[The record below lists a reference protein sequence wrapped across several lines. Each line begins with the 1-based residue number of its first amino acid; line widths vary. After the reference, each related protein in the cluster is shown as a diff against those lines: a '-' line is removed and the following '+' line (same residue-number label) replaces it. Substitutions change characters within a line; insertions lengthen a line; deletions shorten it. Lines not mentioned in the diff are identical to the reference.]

1 MKILKPT
8 LVIALLFLA
17 AGLSL
22 TFCGPVYGQRAA
34 SNRLSPNALV
44 ADLYRVHNQKHSP
57 FFQTRSRA
65 LLYKYFE
72 KGLADMIWKDAVNS
86 KGEVGAIDGD
96 PLYNA
101 QDMDIKKF
109 AIGKPSYADGKAMV
123 NVTFENFGQKKTI
136 VFILVNGRTGWRIND
151 LDYSDG
157 DTLRGYLKG
166 EKR

>member
-8 LVIALLFLA
+8 LVITLLFLA
-17 AGLSL
+17 ASFSL
-22 TFCGPVYGQRAA
+22 IVCGPVYGQRAT

-44 ADLYRVHNQKHSP
+44 ADLYRVHNQKRSP

-72 KGLADMIWKDAVNS
+72 KDLADMIWKDAVHS

-109 AIGKPSYADGKAMV
+109 AIGKPSYGDGKARV

-136 VFILVNGRTGWRIND
+136 VFILINGRTGWRIND

>member
-8 LVIALLFLA
+8 PIITLLFLA
-17 AGLSL
+17 ASFSL
-22 TFCGPVYGQRAA
+22 TVRGPVYGQTATG
-34 SNRLSPNALV
+34 NRLSPNALV

-72 KGLADMIWKDAVNS
+72 KGLADMIWKDAVHS

-109 AIGKPSYADGKAMV
+109 AIGKPSYGDGKAKV

-136 VFILVNGRTGWRIND
+136 VFILINGRTGWRIND

-157 DTLRGYLKG
+157 DTLRGFFK
-166 EKR
+166 